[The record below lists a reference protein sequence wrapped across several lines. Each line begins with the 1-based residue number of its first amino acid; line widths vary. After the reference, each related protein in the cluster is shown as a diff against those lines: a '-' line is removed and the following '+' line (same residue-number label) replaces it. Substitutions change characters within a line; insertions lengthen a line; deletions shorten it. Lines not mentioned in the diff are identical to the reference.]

1 MVQISM
7 LIFFS
12 FVQSGNG
19 PGTTYQTKFNTY
31 STQIHFIDLT
41 VTKNSVARA
50 IMLVITQLYSLCMY
64 YFQNLN
70 FNQAK
75 AGEKGRA
82 GLVDR
87 VRVNL
92 LNK

>member
-1 MVQISM
+1 MH
-7 LIFFS
+7 LI
-12 FVQSGNG
+12 V
-19 PGTTYQTKFNTY
+19 
-31 STQIHFIDLT
+31 LT
-41 VTKNSVARA
+41 VTKNSVAEA
-50 IMLVITQLYSLCMY
+50 IMLAITQLYSLCMY

-75 AGEKGRA
+75 QGRKGRGA

-87 VRVNL
+87 LRVNL